1 MINARD
7 VAKLY
12 GTTISYVYKLASLR
26 KWRRIRHNGETFYK
40 LVDVDDALGK

>member
-7 VAKLY
+7 VAKVY

-26 KWRRIRHNGETFYK
+26 KWRRLRHNGETYYHIE
-40 LVDVDDALGK
+40 DVDKTLGK